1 MFECMND
8 CIHLQACRR
17 VQAIGRKHRLLVP
30 RYCTEECTAYRSKD
44 ELIEVATIQDVRQAV
59 EWAVDRVKDGS
70 DWVNVKSIKGH
81 TIEDILDM

>member
-44 ELIEVATIQDVRQAV
+44 DLVEVATLQDVRDAV
-59 EWAVDRVKDGS
+59 EWAVNEIKNGQDCVE
-70 DWVNVKSIKGH
+70 VKSIKGY
-81 TIEDILDM
+81 TLEDILNI